1 MGRLLAVGRQSMKLI
16 DVDETIVIVTGS
28 DVRAE
33 ERDRPTAYR
42 LKQEIDAR
50 SDGQPFRRAV
60 VVGDGWYLQHGI
72 LHQNPC
78 IAVGGP
84 GVNEV
89 AAELSPDV
97 PIVWS
102 QDQRAFV
109 QAEFEDDPKRVV
121 LWGVDAEATMVA
133 VQAFISHGFLDD
145 LLRRI
150 WRFRTE
156 VYV

>member
-1 MGRLLAVGRQSMKLI
+1 MKLI
-16 DVDETIVIVTGS
+16 DTDETVVIVTGS
-28 DVRAE
+28 DIRAE

-42 LKQEIDAR
+42 LKEEIDRR

-60 VVGDGWYLQHGI
+60 VVGDAWYLDNRIFH
-72 LHQNPC
+72 LNPT

-84 GVNEV
+84 GVNGV
-89 AAELSPDV
+89 AAGLSQQL
-97 PIVWS
+97 PIVWT

-109 QAEFEDDPKRVV
+109 QADFESESKRAI
-121 LWGVDAEATMVA
+121 LWGMDAEATMIS
-133 VQAFISHGFLDD
+133 VQAFVAQGFLDD

-150 WRFRTE
+150 WQFRTE

>member
-1 MGRLLAVGRQSMKLI
+1 MKLI
-16 DVDETIVIVTGS
+16 DTDETVIIVTGS
-28 DVRAE
+28 EIRAE

-42 LKQEIDAR
+42 LKDEIDRR

-60 VVGDGWYLQHGI
+60 VVGDAWFLDHPVFH
-72 LHQNPC
+72 LNPS

-84 GVNEV
+84 GVNGLT
-89 AAELSPDV
+89 AELSQQV
-97 PIVWS
+97 PVVWT
-102 QDQRAFV
+102 QDQRAYV
-109 QAEFEDDPKRVV
+109 QVDFENPSKRAA
-121 LWGVDAEATMVA
+121 LWGVDAEATMLA
-133 VQAFISHGFLDD
+133 VQTFVSRGFLDD

>member
-1 MGRLLAVGRQSMKLI
+1 VIKLI
-16 DVDETIVIVTGS
+16 DSNETIVIVTGS
-28 DVRAE
+28 DPRAE

-42 LKQEIDAR
+42 LKAEIDRR
-50 SDGQPFRRAV
+50 SDGQAFRRAV
-60 VVGDGWYLQHGI
+60 VVGDAWFLEHRT
-72 LHQNPC
+72 LDLNPA

-84 GVNEV
+84 GVNGLST
-89 AAELSPDV
+89 ELLQQV

-102 QDQRAFV
+102 QDQRSFV
-109 QAEFEDDPKRVV
+109 QAEFEATPKRVA

-133 VQAFISHGFLDD
+133 VQAFISQGFLED

>member
-1 MGRLLAVGRQSMKLI
+1 MKLI
-16 DVDETIVIVTGS
+16 DTDETVIIVTGS
-28 DVRAE
+28 EIRAE

-42 LKQEIDAR
+42 LKEEIDRR

-60 VVGDGWYLQHGI
+60 VVGDAWFLDHRVFH
-72 LHQNPC
+72 LNPS

-84 GVNEV
+84 GVNGLT
-89 AAELSPDV
+89 AELSQQV
-97 PIVWS
+97 PVAWT
-102 QDQRAFV
+102 QDQRAYV
-109 QAEFEDDPKRVV
+109 QVDFENPAKRAA
-121 LWGVDAEATMVA
+121 LWGVDAEATMLA
-133 VQAFISHGFLDD
+133 VQTFVSRGFLDD

>member
-1 MGRLLAVGRQSMKLI
+1 MKLI
-16 DVDETIVIVTGS
+16 DTDETVIIVTGS
-28 DVRAE
+28 EIRAE

-42 LKQEIDAR
+42 LKEEIDRR

-60 VVGDGWYLQHGI
+60 VVGDAWFLDHRVFH
-72 LHQNPC
+72 LNPS

-84 GVNEV
+84 GVNGLT
-89 AAELSPDV
+89 AELSQHV
-97 PIVWS
+97 PVAWT
-102 QDQRAFV
+102 QDQRAYV
-109 QAEFEDDPKRVV
+109 QVDFENPAKRAA
-121 LWGVDAEATMVA
+121 LWGVDAEATMLA
-133 VQAFISHGFLDD
+133 VQTFVSRGFLDD

>member
-1 MGRLLAVGRQSMKLI
+1 MKLI
-16 DVDETIVIVTGS
+16 DTDETVVIVTGS
-28 DVRAE
+28 DIRAE

-42 LKQEIDAR
+42 LKQEVDQR

-60 VVGDGWYLQHGI
+60 VVGDAWYLDNRIFH
-72 LHQNPC
+72 LNPTL
-78 IAVGGP
+78 AVGGP
-84 GVNEV
+84 GVNGV
-89 AAELSPDV
+89 ASGLSQQL
-97 PIVWS
+97 PIVWT

-109 QAEFEDDPKRVV
+109 QADFESESKRAI
-121 LWGVDAEATMVA
+121 LWGMDAESTMIA
-133 VQAFISHGFLDD
+133 VQAFVAQGFLDD

>member
-1 MGRLLAVGRQSMKLI
+1 MKLI
-16 DVDETIVIVTGS
+16 DTDETVVIVTGS
-28 DVRAE
+28 DIRAE

-42 LKQEIDAR
+42 LKQEIDRR

-60 VVGDGWYLQHGI
+60 VVGDTWFLQNRIFH
-72 LHQNPC
+72 LNPT

-84 GVNEV
+84 GVNGL
-89 AAELSPDV
+89 AAELSQTV
-97 PIVWS
+97 PVVWS
-102 QDQRAFV
+102 QDQRAYV
-109 QAEFEDDPKRVV
+109 QAEFDGEPKRAI
-121 LWGVDAEATMVA
+121 LWGMDAEATMVA
-133 VQAFISHGFLDD
+133 VQAFMSQGFLDD

>member
-1 MGRLLAVGRQSMKLI
+1 MKL
-16 DVDETIVIVTGS
+16 VDSEETVVIVTGS
-28 DVRAE
+28 DLRAE

-42 LKQEIDAR
+42 LKEEIDRR

-60 VVGDGWYLQHGI
+60 VVGDGWYLQNRI
-72 LHQNPC
+72 FQLNPS

-84 GVNEV
+84 GVNGFTQ
-89 AAELSPDV
+89 ELVQVV
-97 PIVWS
+97 PVSWT
-102 QDQRAFV
+102 QDQRAYV
-109 QAEFEDDPKRVV
+109 HADFEGEYKRAA
-121 LWGVDAEATMVA
+121 LWGVNAEATMLA
-133 VQAFISHGFLDD
+133 VQAFVSQGFLDD

>member
-1 MGRLLAVGRQSMKLI
+1 MKLI
-16 DVDETIVIVTGS
+16 DTDETVVIVTGS
-28 DVRAE
+28 DIRAE

-42 LKQEIDAR
+42 LKEEVDKR

-60 VVGDGWYLQHGI
+60 VVGDAWYLENRIFH
-72 LHQNPC
+72 LNPT

-84 GVNEV
+84 GVNGV
-89 AAELSPDV
+89 AAGLSQQL
-97 PIVWS
+97 PILWT

-109 QAEFEDDPKRVV
+109 QADFEAEAKRAI
-121 LWGVDAEATMVA
+121 LWGMDAEATMIS
-133 VQAFISHGFLDD
+133 VQAFVAQGFLDD